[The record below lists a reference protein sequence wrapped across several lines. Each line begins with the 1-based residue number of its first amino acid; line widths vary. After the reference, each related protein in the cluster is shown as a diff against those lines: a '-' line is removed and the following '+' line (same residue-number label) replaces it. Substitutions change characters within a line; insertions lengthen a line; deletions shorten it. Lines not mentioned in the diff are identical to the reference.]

1 MSAAALTP
9 PVQNRLDIAA
19 ILGLAPVVPVLII
32 DRLDD
37 AVPLAQAL
45 VAGGLRVLEVTL
57 RSDAALDAIAAI
69 AKSVPDAVVGAGTVL
84 TPSQV
89 ARVQNAGGRFIVSP
103 GAYPALV
110 EAALE
115 SGVPYLP
122 GVATPSEAMALLA
135 RGVRHQKL
143 FPAEAVGGVEL
154 LRSLASPLPQVT
166 FCPTGGITP
175 QKAPEYLALPN
186 VACIGGSWVAPA
198 KLVAA
203 RDWQGI
209 TDLAR
214 EASQL
219 RRRA

>member
-9 PVQNRLDIAA
+9 PNQDRLDIAA

-89 ARVQNAGGRFIVSP
+89 ARVGNAGGRFIVSP

-175 QKAPEYLALPN
+175 QKAPDYLALPN

-203 RDWQGI
+203 RDWRGI